1 MPYLNYIYPLFR
13 SNLLEILLY
22 KFAEEEGNPRFIISY
37 QSNPPSFSYTS
48 LILPSRLPENRISP
62 NSKFNYVTQIS
73 CRIEIIVSD
82 IVLIS
87 FLVGNISTIGQTQWE
102 RTDIPCSIPIE
113 R

>member
-37 QSNPPSFSYTS
+37 QSNPPSFSSTS
-48 LILPSRLPENRISP
+48 LISSRFPENGISP
-62 NSKFNYVTQIS
+62 NSKFNYVTLIS